1 MSHNHKDVPLTIGLP
16 VKNAEG
22 TIRHVI
28 GSLLQQSYSNF
39 VLVISDN
46 NSSDA
51 TADICA
57 EFAKNDARIQFY
69 SQPIDLGAYANFRF
83 VYDQAKTEFFMWA
96 AADDVRSENHFEST
110 LGLLINNSNAAIAGS
125 INTHTSGSKKFVNFS
140 IVGDAE
146 KRVQLFLKN
155 ANKSNG
161 VFYGMFRR
169 AILRDYKFPESPFLG
184 WDWILILELLRNGD
198 FLRSHSSTLEL
209 GSHGESRSD
218 SRWSQWRSTPV
229 QWVLPFL
236 KVNSAVMQASKC
248 STLRHRTKVV
258 YFLIRINLL
267 AVLDQIQSEFVIS
280 TKRAAKYINQRF
292 WPYSAEEIP
301 TQSL

>member
-1 MSHNHKDVPLTIGLP
+1 MDQFQRDWTDKDIKVTRVSHNHKDVPLTIGLP

-209 GSHGESRSD
+209 GSHGE
-218 SRWSQWRSTPV
+218 
-229 QWVLPFL
+229 
-236 KVNSAVMQASKC
+236 ASKC